1 MKSKKNIKSILVMAI
16 ICIISLFFI
25 NMSLAANTAKISV
38 ETANL
43 RQEPNE
49 DSKILE
55 LLSLNDEVEVL
66 EKQENWYKVKAK
78 GITGY
83 LREDLITLDQN
94 EIEEAK
100 NNTANTQEEA
110 SNETQNQ
117 TQTTNNQPEQTVE
130 TTSQEIQETSTSNQN
145 EITIG
150 KQIVAKDSKLKIVPA
165 INATD
170 IIEVKKD
177 EEVTVTEI
185 INGWASIETN
195 TTKGWI
201 RKENLKTLE
210 QKQQEEQANKQEQ
223 ENQTQETIKT
233 LYINSQT
240 VNLRKEANTSSE
252 VIAKLSVNTAVQVLS
267 EENGW
272 SKVKVEDKEGY
283 ISSSLLSETKQ
294 ETSRSSST
302 PRNVTKNENKE
313 TVVQEKEEQTN
324 NSSAQTSGATVVEYA
339 KKFIGVKYKYGG
351 SSPSTGFDCSGFT
364 KYVYSH
370 FGVSLPRTSS
380 AQGKVGTAVSK
391 SNLALGDLVVYSGHV
406 AIYVGGGNV
415 IHAPRPGKTVCIVPL
430 NQAASNYIGAR
441 RVL

>member
-150 KQIVAKDSKLKIVPA
+150 KQIVAKD
-165 INATD
+165 
-170 IIEVKKD
+170 
-177 EEVTVTEI
+177 
-185 INGWASIETN
+185 
-195 TTKGWI
+195 
-201 RKENLKTLE
+201 
-210 QKQQEEQANKQEQ
+210 
-223 ENQTQETIKT
+223 
-233 LYINSQT
+233 
-240 VNLRKEANTSSE
+240 
-252 VIAKLSVNTAVQVLS
+252 
-267 EENGW
+267 
-272 SKVKVEDKEGY
+272 
-283 ISSSLLSETKQ
+283 
-294 ETSRSSST
+294 
-302 PRNVTKNENKE
+302 
-313 TVVQEKEEQTN
+313 
-324 NSSAQTSGATVVEYA
+324 
-339 KKFIGVKYKYGG
+339 
-351 SSPSTGFDCSGFT
+351 
-364 KYVYSH
+364 
-370 FGVSLPRTSS
+370 
-380 AQGKVGTAVSK
+380 
-391 SNLALGDLVVYSGHV
+391 
-406 AIYVGGGNV
+406 
-415 IHAPRPGKTVCIVPL
+415 
-430 NQAASNYIGAR
+430 
-441 RVL
+441 

>member
-1 MKSKKNIKSILVMAI
+1 M
-16 ICIISLFFI
+16 
-25 NMSLAANTAKISV
+25 
-38 ETANL
+38 
-43 RQEPNE
+43 
-49 DSKILE
+49 
-55 LLSLNDEVEVL
+55 
-66 EKQENWYKVKAK
+66 
-78 GITGY
+78 
-83 LREDLITLDQN
+83 
-94 EIEEAK
+94 
-100 NNTANTQEEA
+100 
-110 SNETQNQ
+110 
-117 TQTTNNQPEQTVE
+117 
-130 TTSQEIQETSTSNQN
+130 
-145 EITIG
+145 
-150 KQIVAKDSKLKIVPA
+150 
-165 INATD
+165 
-170 IIEVKKD
+170 
-177 EEVTVTEI
+177 
-185 INGWASIETN
+185 
-195 TTKGWI
+195 
-201 RKENLKTLE
+201 
-210 QKQQEEQANKQEQ
+210 
-223 ENQTQETIKT
+223 
-233 LYINSQT
+233 
-240 VNLRKEANTSSE
+240 
-252 VIAKLSVNTAVQVLS
+252 SVNTAVQVLS

-302 PRNVTKNENKE
+302 PRNVTKNKE